1 MPDRLIDY
9 LVQNIFSYGMP
20 AAHRFIVLIGV
31 ADIIYIAF
39 ACVGY
44 RLSDSRSTAVAAI
57 NAAGVYRYC
66 YISRTAMRIVL
77 QQFLNKLK
85 ITHRNNSL
93 MCTFHAKPLT
103 FCFCNH
109 CLGLIIRRCSFALDH
124 HAEINFILQNAP
136 YRNMTPYG
144 F

>member
-1 MPDRLIDY
+1 MPDRLINY
-9 LVQNIFSYGMP
+9 LTQNIFSYGMP
-20 AAHRFIVLIGV
+20 AAHRFVVLIGV

-66 YISRTAMRIVL
+66 YISRTAMGIIP
-77 QQFLNKLK
+77 QQLLNKLK
-85 ITHRNNSL
+85 ITHGNNSL

-103 FCFCNH
+103 FSFCNH
-109 CLGLIIRRCSFALDH
+109 CLGLIIRRSSFALDH
-124 HAEINFILQNAP
+124 YTKIDFIFQN
-136 YRNMTPYG
+136 TPYG
-144 F
+144 NMAPYGF